1 MRSTHHYFNIFT
13 APLRAP
19 LLYAIISG
27 LLAISMISVIIIAL
41 EQQSREHIERLTQST
56 ANSVAVLIQDGLQL
70 QQQRSIADAFDVIP
84 AYLKLDHDFVVTIDG
99 QVVYSSE
106 SAVNDLNPVATSW
119 QHEVT
124 FLINQQLWQ
133 VVSQPKA
140 DLLYRSHYRFFG
152 ILVLLG
158 LLVSV
163 TVALATLTALSV
175 ISETRLFKD
184 ERNKVQHLLNIL
196 PGMAY
201 QAYNSADWPMIAVND
216 GCKELTGYSRNAL
229 MQGEVLWGSMI
240 HPNDYEYVNQCVSTA
255 VEQQSIFE
263 LEYRIITKDNQT
275 KLVWERGE
283 AVYSVVHQCLILE
296 GFITDIS
303 QQRVA
308 EDQMREH
315 VEHMAY
321 MDRLNSLGE
330 MAAGI
335 AHEIN
340 QPLAAISLF
349 SQSGKHLCQNE
360 KYGRLPDIFDQ
371 LSTHSRRAG
380 AVLERMQMMT
390 HQGERLKQIVDSNT
404 VISDVIKLIESDARI
419 RQVTITR
426 VDCATDT
433 QIYVDLVQIQ
443 QVLLNLLRNGMEA
456 MQSLAFSHGNTIE
469 ISTEL
474 QHPVNTSPT
483 LIKFA
488 VKDTGGGVDKEMQA
502 TLFDAFSSTK
512 PNGMGI
518 GLSIS
523 KTIIEAHGGRLQYR
537 QHGAFVSEFYFTLP
551 VYVGV
556 R

>member
-1 MRSTHHYFNIFT
+1 
-13 APLRAP
+13 
-19 LLYAIISG
+19 
-27 LLAISMISVIIIAL
+27 
-41 EQQSREHIERLTQST
+41 
-56 ANSVAVLIQDGLQL
+56 
-70 QQQRSIADAFDVIP
+70 
-84 AYLKLDHDFVVTIDG
+84 
-99 QVVYSSE
+99 
-106 SAVNDLNPVATSW
+106 
-119 QHEVT
+119 
-124 FLINQQLWQ
+124 
-133 VVSQPKA
+133 
-140 DLLYRSHYRFFG
+140 
-152 ILVLLG
+152 
-158 LLVSV
+158 
-163 TVALATLTALSV
+163 
-175 ISETRLFKD
+175 
-184 ERNKVQHLLNIL
+184 
-196 PGMAY
+196 
-201 QAYNSADWPMIAVND
+201 D
-216 GCKELTGYSRNAL
+216 GCEALTGYSRQTLIN
-229 MQGEVLWGSMI
+229 GEMLWGKII
-240 HPNDYEYVNQCVSTA
+240 HPNDYEYVIQRVNTA

-263 LEYRIITKDNQT
+263 LEYRIITHDNQT

-321 MDRLNSLGE
+321 IDRLNSLGE

-360 KYGRLPDIFDQ
+360 QYARLPDVFDQ

-390 HQGERLKQIVDSNT
+390 HQGERLKQVVDCNS
-404 VISDVIKLIESDARI
+404 VITDVIKLIEADARI
-419 RQVTITR
+419 RQVIITR
-426 VDCATDT
+426 VDCAALKH
-433 QIYVDLVQIQ
+433 IYVDVVQIQ

-456 MQSLAFSHGNTIE
+456 MQTHLFSHGNTIE

-474 QHPVNTSPT
+474 QQANESGA

-488 VKDTGGGVDKEMQA
+488 VKDTGGGVGKDMQA

-523 KTIIEAHGGRLQYR
+523 KTIIEAHGGRLQYKDYPPF
-537 QHGAFVSEFYFTLP
+537 GSEFYFTLP
-551 VYVGV
+551 VVE
-556 R
+556 

>member
-1 MRSTHHYFNIFT
+1 M
-13 APLRAP
+13 
-19 LLYAIISG
+19 
-27 LLAISMISVIIIAL
+27 
-41 EQQSREHIERLTQST
+41 
-56 ANSVAVLIQDGLQL
+56 
-70 QQQRSIADAFDVIP
+70 
-84 AYLKLDHDFVVTIDG
+84 
-99 QVVYSSE
+99 
-106 SAVNDLNPVATSW
+106 
-119 QHEVT
+119 
-124 FLINQQLWQ
+124 
-133 VVSQPKA
+133 
-140 DLLYRSHYRFFG
+140 
-152 ILVLLG
+152 
-158 LLVSV
+158 
-163 TVALATLTALSV
+163 
-175 ISETRLFKD
+175 
-184 ERNKVQHLLNIL
+184 
-196 PGMAY
+196 
-201 QAYNSADWPMIAVND
+201 
-216 GCKELTGYSRNAL
+216 
-229 MQGEVLWGSMI
+229 
-240 HPNDYEYVNQCVSTA
+240 PN
-255 VEQQSIFE
+255 
-263 LEYRIITKDNQT
+263 
-275 KLVWERGE
+275 
-283 AVYSVVHQCLILE
+283 
-296 GFITDIS
+296 
-303 QQRVA
+303 
-308 EDQMREH
+308 
-315 VEHMAY
+315 
-321 MDRLNSLGE
+321 
-330 MAAGI
+330 
-335 AHEIN
+335 
-340 QPLAAISLF
+340 
-349 SQSGKHLCQNE
+349 
-360 KYGRLPDIFDQ
+360 IFDQ

-426 VDCATDT
+426 VDCATAT

>member
-13 APLRAP
+13 APRRAP

-56 ANSVAVLIQDGLQL
+56 ANSVAVLIQDELELGQH
-70 QQQRSIADAFDVIP
+70 RSINDAFDAIP
-84 AYLKLDHDFVVTIDG
+84 AHLKFDHEFIVSIDG
-99 QVVYSSE
+99 QVIYASV
-106 SAVNDLNPVATSW
+106 APDNQIIPQANDW
-119 QHEVT
+119 QYTVS

-133 VVSQPKA
+133 VLSQPKV
-140 DLLYRSHYRFFG
+140 DWLYRSHYRIFG

-175 ISETRLFKD
+175 ISETRVFKD
-184 ERNKVQHLLNIL
+184 ERNKNRHLLNIL

-201 QAYNSADWPMIAVND
+201 QAHNSPDWPMIAVND
-216 GCKELTGYSRNAL
+216 GCEALTGYSRQTLIN
-229 MQGEVLWGSMI
+229 GEMLWGKII
-240 HPNDYEYVNQCVSTA
+240 HPNDYEYVIQRVNTA

-263 LEYRIITKDNQT
+263 LEYRIITHDNQT

-321 MDRLNSLGE
+321 IDRLNSLGE

-360 KYGRLPDIFDQ
+360 QYARLPDVFDQ

-390 HQGERLKQIVDSNT
+390 HQGERLKQVVDCNS
-404 VISDVIKLIESDARI
+404 VITDVIKLIEADARI
-419 RQVTITR
+419 RQVIITR
-426 VDCATDT
+426 VDCAALKH
-433 QIYVDLVQIQ
+433 IYVDVVQIQ

-456 MQSLAFSHGNTIE
+456 MQTHLFSHGNTIE

-474 QHPVNTSPT
+474 QQANESGA

-488 VKDTGGGVDKEMQA
+488 VKDTGGGVGKDMQA

-523 KTIIEAHGGRLQYR
+523 KTIIEAHGGRLQYKDYPPF
-537 QHGAFVSEFYFTLP
+537 GSEFYFTLP
-551 VYVGV
+551 VVE
-556 R
+556 

>member
-13 APLRAP
+13 APRRAP

-56 ANSVAVLIQDGLQL
+56 ANSVAVLIQDRL

-84 AYLKLDHDFVVTIDG
+84 AYLKLDHDFVITIDG

-106 SAVNDLNPVATSW
+106 SAVNELVPVATSW

-163 TVALATLTALSV
+163 TVALATITALSV

-216 GCKELTGYSRNAL
+216 GCKDLTGYSRNAL

-283 AVYSVVHQCLILE
+283 AVYSVVHQCFILE

-303 QQRVA
+303 QKRVA

-315 VEHMAY
+315 EEHMAY

-360 KYGRLPDIFDQ
+360 QYGRLPDIFDQ

-426 VDCATDT
+426 VDCATAT

-443 QVLLNLLRNGMEA
+443 
-456 MQSLAFSHGNTIE
+456 
-469 ISTEL
+469 
-474 QHPVNTSPT
+474 
-483 LIKFA
+483 
-488 VKDTGGGVDKEMQA
+488 
-502 TLFDAFSSTK
+502 
-512 PNGMGI
+512 
-518 GLSIS
+518 
-523 KTIIEAHGGRLQYR
+523 
-537 QHGAFVSEFYFTLP
+537 
-551 VYVGV
+551 
-556 R
+556 

>member
-1 MRSTHHYFNIFT
+1 MHFTQHYFNIFT
-13 APLRAP
+13 APRRAP
-19 LLYAIISG
+19 RLYAIISG
-27 LLAISMISVIIIAL
+27 LLVIGIISFIIVAL
-41 EQQSREHIERLTQST
+41 EQQSRDHIERLTQST
-56 ANSVAVLIQDGLQL
+56 ANSVAVLIQDELELEQH
-70 QQQRSIADAFDVIP
+70 RSITDAFDAIP
-84 AYLKLDHDFVVTIDG
+84 AHLKFDHEFIVSIDG
-99 QVVYSSE
+99 QVIYASV
-106 SAVNDLNPVATSW
+106 APDNQNIPQANDW
-119 QHEVT
+119 QYTVS

-133 VVSQPKA
+133 VLSQPKA
-140 DLLYRSHYRFFG
+140 DWLYRSHYRIFG

-175 ISETRLFKD
+175 ISETRVFKD
-184 ERNKVQHLLNIL
+184 ERNKNRHLLNIL

-201 QAYNSADWPMIAVND
+201 QAHNSPDWPMIAVND
-216 GCKELTGYSRNAL
+216 GCEALTGYSRQTLIN
-229 MQGEVLWGSMI
+229 GEMLWGKII
-240 HPNDYEYVNQCVSTA
+240 HPNDYEYVIQRVNTA

-263 LEYRIITKDNQT
+263 LEYRIITHDNQT

-321 MDRLNSLGE
+321 IDRLNSLGE

-360 KYGRLPDIFDQ
+360 QYARLPDVFDQ

-390 HQGERLKQIVDSNT
+390 HQGERLKQVVDCNS
-404 VISDVIKLIESDARI
+404 VITDVIKLIEADARI
-419 RQVTITR
+419 RQVIITR
-426 VDCATDT
+426 VDCAALKH
-433 QIYVDLVQIQ
+433 IYVDVVQIQ

-456 MQSLAFSHGNTIE
+456 MQAHLFSNGNTIE

-474 QHPVNTSPT
+474 QQANESGA

-488 VKDTGGGVDKEMQA
+488 VKDTGGGVGKDMQA

-523 KTIIEAHGGRLQYR
+523 KTIIEAHGGRLQYKDYPPF
-537 QHGAFVSEFYFTLP
+537 GSEFYFTLP
-551 VYVGV
+551 LVE
-556 R
+556 

>member
-1 MRSTHHYFNIFT
+1 MESFMRSTQHYFNIFT
-13 APLRAP
+13 APRRAP

-27 LLAISMISVIIIAL
+27 LLVISIISAIIVAL
-41 EQQSREHIERLTQST
+41 EQQSRDHIERLTQST
-56 ANSVAVLIQDGLQL
+56 ANSVAVLIQDGLERE
-70 QQQRSIADAFDVIP
+70 QQRSLTDAFAAIP

-99 QVVYSSE
+99 QVIYASVP
-106 SAVNDLNPVATSW
+106 AVNDQIPVATSW
-119 QHEVT
+119 QHGVT
-124 FLINQQLWQ
+124 FLIQQQIWR

-140 DLLYRSHYRFFG
+140 DLLYRSHYRIFG

-163 TVALATLTALSV
+163 TVALTTLTALSV
-175 ISETRLFKD
+175 ISETRVFKD
-184 ERNKVQHLLNIL
+184 ERNKVRHLLNIL

-201 QAYNSADWPMIAVND
+201 QAHNLPNWPMIAVND
-216 GCKELTGYSRNAL
+216 GCQDLTGYSRNAL
-229 MQGEVLWGSMI
+229 IQGDVLWGNII
-240 HPNDYEYVNQCVSTA
+240 HPNDYEFVQQCVSSA
-255 VEQQSIFE
+255 VAQQSIFE
-263 LEYRIITKDNQT
+263 LEYRIITQDNQI

-283 AVYSVVHQCLILE
+283 AVYSVVNQCLILE

-308 EDQMREH
+308 EDQMCEH

-321 MDRLNSLGE
+321 IDRLNSLGE

-360 KYGRLPDIFDQ
+360 QYERLPDIFEQ

-390 HQGERLKQIVDSNT
+390 HQGERLKQVVDCDS
-404 VISDVIKLIESDARI
+404 VITDVIKLIEADARI
-419 RQVTITR
+419 RQITITR
-426 VDCATDT
+426 SDCATAT
-433 QIYVDLVQIQ
+433 QIYVDVVQIQ

-456 MQSLAFSHGNTIE
+456 MQTHAFSHGNTIE
-469 ISTEL
+469 ICTEL
-474 QHPVNTSPT
+474 LQVNQSPT

-488 VKDTGGGVDKEMQA
+488 VRDTGGGVDKDMQA

-523 KTIIEAHGGRLQYR
+523 KTIIEAHGGRLQYTEYPPF
-537 QHGAFVSEFYFTLP
+537 GSEFYFTLP
-551 VYVGV
+551 VVV
-556 R
+556 

>member
-13 APLRAP
+13 APRRAP

-56 ANSVAVLIQDGLQL
+56 ANSVAVLIQDRL
-70 QQQRSIADAFDVIP
+70 QQQRSIADAFDIIP
-84 AYLKLDHDFVVTIDG
+84 AYLKLDHDFVITIDG
-99 QVVYSSE
+99 
-106 SAVNDLNPVATSW
+106 
-119 QHEVT
+119 
-124 FLINQQLWQ
+124 Q

-216 GCKELTGYSRNAL
+216 GCKDLTGYSRNAL

-263 LEYRIITKDNQT
+263 LEYRIITKYNQT

-283 AVYSVVHQCLILE
+283 AVYSVVHQCFILE

-303 QQRVA
+303 QKRVA

-360 KYGRLPDIFDQ
+360 QYGRLPDIFDQ

-426 VDCATDT
+426 VDCATAT

-474 QHPVNTSPT
+474 LHPVNTSPT

-537 QHGAFVSEFYFTLP
+537 QHGTFVSEFYFTLP
-551 VYVGV
+551 VYV
-556 R
+556 